1 MCIKGADLKI
11 HLEFIETAF
20 FYSTINAR
28 WDRNYWDVRFCVVAA
43 ELEENDEELTH
54 ILAHK
59 LFFALAFV
67 RVSSLQPQHSLN
79 CYDVI
84 NVTHMAQNKHQ

>member
-28 WDRNYWDVRFCVVAA
+28 WVRNYWDVRFCVVAA

-59 LFFALAFV
+59 LF
-67 RVSSLQPQHSLN
+67 SL
-79 CYDVI
+79 
-84 NVTHMAQNKHQ
+84 